1 MVGSSKSPA
10 KYRNSDLLLVFS
22 VENIRL
28 HDQATATLL
37 ATQHMIKIDVASMKQ
52 YNSVD

>member
-22 VENIRL
+22 VGNIR
-28 HDQATATLL
+28 QRKA
-37 ATQHMIKIDVASMKQ
+37 
-52 YNSVD
+52 N